1 MSVMD
6 RQGLVHAL
14 VDDAVD
20 SSIEMAACG
29 RSFFFQRDG
38 LQLEAQDEPGTRAD
52 GAPTCLWCAARR
64 LSPDRVAG
72 FIRRALRRTI
82 GAS

>member
-1 MSVMD
+1 MSVLD

-14 VDDAVD
+14 IDDAVD

-29 RSFFFQRDG
+29 RSFFLQRDG
-38 LQLEAQDEPGTRAD
+38 LRLEAQDEPGTRVD
-52 GAPTCLWCAARR
+52 GAPTCLWCAAKRWP
-64 LSPDRVAG
+64 LDPVVG

-82 GAS
+82 GAA

>member
-1 MSVMD
+1 MD

-14 VDDAVD
+14 IDDAVD

-38 LQLEAQDEPGTRAD
+38 LPLEEQDEPGTRVD
-52 GAPTCLWCAARR
+52 SAPTCLWCAAKRGP
-64 LSPDRVAG
+64 LDAVAG

-82 GAS
+82 GAP